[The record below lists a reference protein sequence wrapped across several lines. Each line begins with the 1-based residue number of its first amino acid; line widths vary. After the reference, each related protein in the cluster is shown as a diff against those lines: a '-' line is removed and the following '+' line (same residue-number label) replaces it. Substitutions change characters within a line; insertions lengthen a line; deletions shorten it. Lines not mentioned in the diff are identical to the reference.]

1 MRSTTLIT
9 ILRTLNIKKE
19 ELMTTTMVNTV
30 TGPVSP
36 DDLGI
41 TLMHEHVVF
50 AYPGWYGDCTLAPY
64 DHDAALNDALKTMA
78 EIKAYGVKTF
88 VDPTPN
94 ETGRNPEL
102 LKEVSEKSGVNIVC
116 TTGFYYEE
124 MGAPAYFKFRSAVSD
139 AQEEIYEMFMRE
151 ITHGIGKTGIKAGAI
166 KLASSKDEITD
177 YEQMFFRAA
186 ARAQKETGVPLL
198 THTQDATM
206 GPQQAQLL
214 IDEGANPN
222 QIMIGH
228 MSDST
233 NIQYHMEVLS
243 KGVFDGFD
251 RMGIQGLPGFPT
263 ETEKYAVILGLI
275 GIGYLDKIII
285 SHDSIA
291 HWLGRPYPEMPE
303 PIASLME
310 NWTPTHLFKNI
321 IPFLK
326 NAGLTDEQ
334 ANQIVVGNPRR
345 LFSGS

>member
-1 MRSTTLIT
+1 
-9 ILRTLNIKKE
+9 
-19 ELMTTTMVNTV
+19 MTTPMVNTV
-30 TGPVSP
+30 TGQIPP
-36 DDLGI
+36 KELGI
-41 TLMHEHVVF
+41 TLMHEHIVF
-50 AYPGWYGDCTLAPY
+50 AYPGWYGDCTLAPF
-64 DHDAALNDALKTMA
+64 DHEAALEAGLNTME
-78 EIKAYGVKTF
+78 EIKACGVKTF
-88 VDPTPN
+88 VDATAN

-102 LKEVSEKSGVNIVC
+102 LKEISEKSGVNIVC
-116 TTGFYYEE
+116 STGYYFEG

-139 AQEEIYEMFMRE
+139 AEKEIYDMFMQE
-151 ITHGIGKTGIKAGAI
+151 ITHGIGNTGIKAGAI

-177 YEQMFFRAA
+177 YERMFFKAA
-186 ARAQKETGVPLL
+186 ARVQKETNVPIL

-206 GPQQAQLL
+206 GPEQAQLL
-214 IDEGANPN
+214 IDEGADPK

-233 NIQYHMEVLS
+233 NIQYHVEVLN

-251 RMGIQGLPGFPT
+251 RMGIQGLEGFPMD
-263 ETEKYAVILGLI
+263 TEKYAVILGLV
-275 GIGYLDKIII
+275 GIGYVDKIII

-303 PIASLME
+303 PIASLMA

-334 ANQIVVGNPRR
+334 ADRILIGNPRS
-345 LFSGS
+345 LFEGS